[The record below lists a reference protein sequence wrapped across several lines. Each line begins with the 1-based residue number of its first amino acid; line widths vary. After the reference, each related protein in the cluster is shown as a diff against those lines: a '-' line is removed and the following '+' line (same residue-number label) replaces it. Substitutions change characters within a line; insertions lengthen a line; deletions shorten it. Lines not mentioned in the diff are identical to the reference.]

1 MAANPSG
8 QVRFHN
14 WWNGPRTWAVVQ
26 RIDPE
31 ATHASWLE
39 NFPWTRLPGVDLPQG
54 RKPPLDEAAYRVSSP
69 AAVREL
75 LGDGVFAGA
84 YELPDEQV
92 EAVWRAGVDEVR
104 ELLERA
110 WR

>member
-1 MAANPSG
+1 MRRRLTNLSLRWSNAPLAVILVLALLLLSG
-8 QVRFHN
+8 IGIILLN
-14 WWNGPRTWAVVQ
+14 
-26 RIDPE
+26 
-31 ATHASWLE
+31 
-39 NFPWTRLPGVDLPQG
+39 
-54 RKPPLDEAAYRVSSP
+54 EAAYRVSSP

-92 EAVWRAGVDEVR
+92 EAVWRTGVDEVR
-104 ELLERA
+104 ELLEHA